1 MYYNKVNTLYKTVIN
16 SSQNFDTIQ
25 PCSFLT
31 ILKKLYDFFISL
43 YRIPNTVI
51 HIYTKYVIRN
61 KTYVSKLSNVYPEN
75 NMGNNTS
82 F

>member
-31 ILKKLYDFFISL
+31 ILQITIFISL